1 MEKLRKLMQMTEHP
15 EQYSEEEW
23 QEIFDGE
30 TVSDEQ
36 VEAEWERFEQQ
47 HFAQPSRQWLK
58 IAASFIGVLIL
69 SGIALAAVHLVGSHN
84 EHDDS
89 TMTTTSTTVNTQGTG
104 KAQPETGARPHT
116 VIFEDAELQQ
126 IVDSLTYYYNIKPV
140 YRYDTAR
147 HLRLYYEWDQRNS
160 IDDIVS
166 QISQF
171 DRVSVSLKGDSIIIE

>member
-1 MEKLRKLMQMTEHP
+1 MEKLRKLTQMTEHP
-15 EQYSEEEW
+15 ELYSDEEW

-47 HFAQPSRQWLK
+47 HFSQHNRQWLK

-69 SGIALAAVHLVGSHN
+69 SGVALAAIHLASSH
-84 EHDDS
+84 HDDDNS
-89 TMTTTSTTVNTQGTG
+89 TMPATTISTQGVG
-104 KAQPETGARPHT
+104 EAQPEMGERPHT
-116 VIFEDAELQQ
+116 VVFENAELQQ

-140 YRYDTAR
+140 YRYDAPR

-160 IDDIVS
+160 IEDIAS

-171 DRVSVSLKGDSIIIE
+171 DRVSISLMGDSIIIE